1 MVVVANLVAIIL
13 IVAICAIYLWLRAK
27 SPAGAMADPLKLD
40 ERFAFPAL
48 IAYVK
53 CSLYELS
60 RLGSNDWGM
69 NEHSWE
75 RKQKT
80 RNELR
85 QALRGC
91 SFGDKSDKQY
101 VKSYI
106 RDLLLDGYSITE
118 ENIDQILPFHDRDRL
133 TVQDRFEII
142 LYLFTNKYGEEA
154 LANLIESYEL
164 DEPKSSSVE
173 DGTYTYDID
182 EDDIEHIFYLEYRE
196 LSFLEKLDI
205 VVQRIYQEY
214 KGFSVVDEIRE
225 QRIDGV
231 SGGVSGTSETGP
243 NWQVRLGDVSIVNP
257 LLDEDG
263 QAYSHTWDSVWI
275 FYKGKSVRLSF
286 LSFGSQSELKRVCQ
300 NIYKFNLPGQLSEAN
315 GYKVN
320 EMKDGSRVVVVRP
333 PFAESWA
340 FFVRKFD
347 VKSAVLEQLIQGDNA
362 QLPISLLKY
371 LMKGSRIT
379 AITGSQGSGK
389 TTLLM
394 AMIKHIYASYT
405 LRVQEMSFELNL
417 RKMYSSRNILSFRET
432 EYVSG
437 QAGLDLQK
445 KTDGTV
451 NILGEVSTD
460 EVASWMIQMSQ
471 VASLFTVFTHHAKTF
486 RSLMESL
493 RNSLLKTGMFRNEEI
508 AELQVAGVIDF
519 DVHLRRD
526 ITGQRYIERITEC
539 SRQDDARAVAEDNDD
554 ANNVSKHGYF
564 ANRGYQ
570 ERVIIEYRDG
580 AYVAVQPISARC
592 IDEMSREMVP
602 EDAER
607 FKAFMK
613 TGWREYIGA

>member
-1 MVVVANLVAIIL
+1 MASSNLFAIIL
-13 IVAICAIYLWLRAK
+13 IFVICVVYLWMRARSPSGVAANAK
-27 SPAGAMADPLKLD
+27 SSD
-40 ERFAFPAL
+40 ERFTFPTL
-48 IAYVK
+48 IGYVK
-53 CSLYELS
+53 RSLYELS

-69 NEHSWE
+69 NEYSWE

-80 RNELR
+80 RAELR

-91 SFGDKSDKQY
+91 SFGDKNDKQY

-106 RDLLLDGYSITE
+106 RDLLLDGYGVSE
-118 ENIDQILPFHDRDRL
+118 ENIDEILPFHDRDRL
-133 TVQDRFEII
+133 TAQDRFEII
-142 LYLFTNKYGEEA
+142 LYLFTQRYGEEA
-154 LANLIESYEL
+154 LATLIESYEL
-164 DEPKSSSVE
+164 DEPKSSSE
-173 DGTYTYDID
+173 GDGTYTYDID
-182 EDDIEHIFYLEYRE
+182 EEDIEHIFYLEFRQ

-231 SGGVSGTSETGP
+231 SGGVSGIPETGTS
-243 NWQVRLGDVSIVNP
+243 WQERKGDISIAEP

-263 QAYSHTWDSVWI
+263 HTYSHTWDSVWI

-460 EVASWMIQMSQ
+460 EVASWMIQMAQ
-471 VASLFTVFTHHAKTF
+471 VASLFTIFTHHAKTF

-493 RNSLLKTGMFRNEEI
+493 RNSLLKTGMFRDEEI

-526 ITGQRYIERITEC
+526 ITGHRYIERITEC
-539 SRQDDARAVAEDNDD
+539 SRVDDAWGSERSND
-554 ANNVSKHGYF
+554 ANNVSRFGHS
-564 ANRGYQ
+564 AIHGYQ
-570 ERVIIEYRDG
+570 ERVIIEYQNG
-580 AYVAVQPISARC
+580 AYIAVQPISERC
-592 IDEMSREMVP
+592 REEMAREMVP

-607 FKAFMK
+607 FKAFLN